1 MCKKIVQKIDQR
13 PGTRTQKVRRN
24 MGESERKNLWTEG
37 QQNNRQKDISI
48 TALGQPRNGQKDIE
62 IMNRK
67 MAEKQAEGQRN
78 NGLKGNRLTDRKKQ
92 KEGHRKNAQKETRIT
107 VDSRITD
114 KRTAE

>member
-1 MCKKIVQKIDQR
+1 MQKIVQKNDQR

-48 TALGQPRNGQKDIE
+48 TALGQPRNSQKDIE

-78 NGLKGNRLTDRKKQ
+78 NGLKGNCFAPSPRRPYGEYKRMVLEHTH
-92 KEGHRKNAQKETRIT
+92 GLFIT
-107 VDSRITD
+107 
-114 KRTAE
+114 